1 MKQWQLKQKKPKDG
15 FLGMF
20 LGTLLASLLAN
31 MLAGIV
37 VKAKMPGR
45 GEVKAGKVTIRQ
57 VRIFNAASLFH

>member
-1 MKQWQLKQKKPKDG
+1 MKQWQLKQKKPKGG

-20 LGTLLASLLAN
+20 LGTLRAILLAN

-45 GEVKAGKVTIRQ
+45 GVVKVTIRQ

>member
-1 MKQWQLKQKKPKDG
+1 MKQWKKKKKKAKGG